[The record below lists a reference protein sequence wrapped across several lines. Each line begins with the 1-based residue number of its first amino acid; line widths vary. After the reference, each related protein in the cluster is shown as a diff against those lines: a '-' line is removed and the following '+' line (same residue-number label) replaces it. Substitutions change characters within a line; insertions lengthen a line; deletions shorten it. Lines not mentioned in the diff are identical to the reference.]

1 MADMHN
7 STLAFLVLWPMP
19 LYGTGYIFSKN
30 FFTGWVVV
38 GIIWIF
44 CSTFAVVIFPAWES
58 RATAMRVVRHIL
70 SGKTAPEGEVA
81 REPVIVAEGSGTLTP
96 EKRGN
101 VSDGEKA

>member
-1 MADMHN
+1 
-7 STLAFLVLWPMP
+7 MP
-19 LYGTGYIFSKN
+19 LYGTGYIFSKK

-58 RATAMRVVRHIL
+58 RETAIRVIRHML
-70 SGKTAPEGEVA
+70 GQKTTPAAVTQES
-81 REPVIVAEGSGTLTP
+81 VIVAEDSGTVTP
-96 EKRGN
+96 ERKGGN